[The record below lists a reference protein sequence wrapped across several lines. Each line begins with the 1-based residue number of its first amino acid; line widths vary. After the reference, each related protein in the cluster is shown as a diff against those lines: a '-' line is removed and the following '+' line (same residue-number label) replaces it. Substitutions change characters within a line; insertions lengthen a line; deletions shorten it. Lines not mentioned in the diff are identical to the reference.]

1 MLCIYALI
9 FVWMDMISFLKE
21 NGINK
26 KHIIIYIDFQVTISK
41 WCIVH
46 AIQNLSS
53 QLISEIRSNLAHEFS
68 SEHFWVF
75 HFFMRLVLVLFFQ
88 EALGSIVD
96 KKIYYDHVKILK
108 LENYETCSMLNVLI
122 INNSQMTLLLGHF
135 IIILQTKLIISCVWR
150 NKH

>member
-1 MLCIYALI
+1 MC
-9 FVWMDMISFLKE
+9 
-21 NGINK
+21 
-26 KHIIIYIDFQVTISK
+26 
-41 WCIVH
+41 
-46 AIQNLSS
+46 
-53 QLISEIRSNLAHEFS
+53 
-68 SEHFWVF
+68 
-75 HFFMRLVLVLFFQ
+75 LVLVLFFQ